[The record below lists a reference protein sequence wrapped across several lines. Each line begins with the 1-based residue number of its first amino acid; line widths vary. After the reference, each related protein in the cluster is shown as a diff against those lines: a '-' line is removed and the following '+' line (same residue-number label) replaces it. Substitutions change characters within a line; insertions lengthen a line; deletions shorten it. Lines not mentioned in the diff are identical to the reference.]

1 MNKWDNYSSRDDL
14 EEDASYDTWAKI
26 FLPVYSQ
33 IDVFKNNFDFDTPI
47 IKSSGK
53 VSRLAISVK
62 EDSKLLN
69 KYKQELKENIPIE
82 LDAAFLISGDT
93 DFNIPDMDCHRLDN
107 YSLMPITGTLNNEK
121 GKKGKINDNWAKF
134 ICELPNLIENPN
146 TYNGRYKKELVPYC
160 KEIVKCARRSYFYLF
175 NNNIYE
181 YCYDVYFYAVE
192 PQDGELF
199 IRAKKLIDCV
209 LRNNGELTMIDEK
222 KLEEFYWELRRDILL
237 EKYGISYV

>member
-1 MNKWDNYSSRDDL
+1 MNKWDKYSSRDDL

-121 GKKGKINDNWAKF
+121 GKKGK
-134 ICELPNLIENPN
+134 
-146 TYNGRYKKELVPYC
+146 
-160 KEIVKCARRSYFYLF
+160 
-175 NNNIYE
+175 
-181 YCYDVYFYAVE
+181 
-192 PQDGELF
+192 
-199 IRAKKLIDCV
+199 
-209 LRNNGELTMIDEK
+209 
-222 KLEEFYWELRRDILL
+222 
-237 EKYGISYV
+237 